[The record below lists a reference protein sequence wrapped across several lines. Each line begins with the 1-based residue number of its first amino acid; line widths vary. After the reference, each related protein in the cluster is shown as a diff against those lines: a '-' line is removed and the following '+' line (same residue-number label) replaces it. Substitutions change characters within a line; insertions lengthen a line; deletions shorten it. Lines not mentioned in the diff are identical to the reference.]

1 MDSSKVLIM
10 SIVKLNNLKTGGEM
24 TYTIVPESEA
34 NLKEGKISVS
44 SPIAKG
50 LLGKS
55 VGDQV
60 EIEVPAGKIL
70 LKIISISR

>member
-1 MDSSKVLIM
+1 MYSGSC
-10 SIVKLNNLKTGGEM
+10 GGEM
-24 TYTIVPESEA
+24 KYIVVPESEA

-55 VGDQV
+55 VGDKV
-60 EIEVPAGKIL
+60 VIEVPAGKIHL
-70 LKIISISR
+70 EIINIFR